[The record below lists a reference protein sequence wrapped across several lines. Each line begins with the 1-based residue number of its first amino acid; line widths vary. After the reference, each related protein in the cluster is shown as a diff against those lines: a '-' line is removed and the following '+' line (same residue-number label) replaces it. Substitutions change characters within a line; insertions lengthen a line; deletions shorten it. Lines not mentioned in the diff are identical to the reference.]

1 MSQGCQPD
9 KHGMNILL
17 HVFSNDES
25 GYNADYDYAILR
37 LSDEL
42 ALDLAEEMKFVR
54 ELKSTRNTLV
64 SLEFDEGG
72 DFLSF
77 YDNGTL
83 TKNKDNLIDPANS
96 MDLEGILTPEEFAHW
111 ETHQWCILR
120 DDFKLPLQEEEL
132 GYYECFRVHY
142 GTGYYWR
149 IGVKNAPSLTLET
162 VSLHQEILS
171 RVI

>member
-1 MSQGCQPD
+1 
-9 KHGMNILL
+9 MNILL

-42 ALDLAEEMKFVR
+42 ALELAEEMKFVR

-83 TKNKDNLIDPANS
+83 TKNKDNLIDPSNSANW
-96 MDLEGILTPEEFAHW
+96 DVEGILTPEEFAHW
-111 ETHQWCILR
+111 ETHQWCVLR

-132 GYYECFRVHY
+132 GYYDCHRVHY

-149 IGVKNAPSLTLET
+149 ISVKNAPSLTLET